1 MTTTCPVFLSV
12 KEVAQ
17 VLKVSQNTAYDYVRS
32 GQLPSIRVGRQI
44 RIPAGAL
51 DSLASVRSI

>member
-17 VLKVSQNTAYDYVRS
+17 VLKVSQNTAYTYVRS

-51 DSLASVRSI
+51 DSLASVRNI